1 MKHTLLSL
9 TVSLVLTI
17 ATNAQDLSVGSGI
30 DNFAL
35 PDLDG
40 RMQTLGQLKGRNGT
54 VVMSLSAQCP
64 VVKAYKDRINQIA
77 AEAGAKGINFIG
89 INSNATE
96 SLKWVKSNTSKF
108 DYRFPVLID
117 KNNKLADS
125 LDARTAPEV
134 FFIDRDNTLLY
145 RGAIDNDYTGRNV
158 TESLLTSAYEASL
171 AGRPIEI
178 TTAPPFGCTIRRAGN

>member
-1 MKHTLLSL
+1 MKQTVLLITAL
-9 TVSLVLTI
+9 FVLAI
-17 ATNAQDLSVGSGI
+17 AASAQGLAVGSGME
-30 DNFAL
+30 NFAL

-40 RMQTLGQLKGRNGT
+40 TVQTLNKLKGRNGT
-54 VVMSLSAQCP
+54 AVVFLSAQCQ

-108 DYRFPVLID
+108 DYKFPILID
-117 KNNKLADS
+117 KNNKVADS

-134 FFIDRDNTLLY
+134 YFLNGDNVLLY
-145 RGAIDNDYTGRNV
+145 HGAIDNDYSGRNV
-158 TESLLTSAYEASL
+158 TVWHLTAALDASL
-171 AGRPIEI
+171 AGRSILRATVP
-178 TTAPPFGCTIRRAGN
+178 AFGCNIRRAGM

>member
-1 MKHTLLSL
+1 MKQTVLLSMAL
-9 TVSLVLTI
+9 FALAI
-17 ATNAQDLSVGSGI
+17 AVNAQGLEVGSTTG
-30 DNFAL
+30 NFAL

-40 RMQTLGQLKGRNGT
+40 NVQTLQRLKGRNGT
-54 VVMSLSAQCP
+54 VVIFLSAQCP

-77 AEAGAKGINFIG
+77 AESGAKGINFIG

-108 DYRFPVLID
+108 DYRFPILID

-158 TESLLTSAYEASL
+158 TESLLTSAYDASL
-171 AGRPIEI
+171 AGRSIEK
-178 TTAPPFGCTIRRAGN
+178 TTAPPFGCSIRRGK